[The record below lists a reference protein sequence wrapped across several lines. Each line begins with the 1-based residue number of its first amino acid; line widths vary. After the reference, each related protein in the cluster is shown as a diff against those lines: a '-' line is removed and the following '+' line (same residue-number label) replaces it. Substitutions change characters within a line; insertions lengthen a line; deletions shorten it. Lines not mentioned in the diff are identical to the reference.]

1 MEGKK
6 KVFGR
11 KARIQSGNIHVY
23 LRGNCRYNVFYDDK
37 DRIEFLIRCNN
48 VAHKYDTKILAFVLM
63 DNHVHLQLVT
73 NNLTNFVSDLLKGY
87 VQWYNRKNGLSDKLF
102 KTPFSSACKHSDKWI
117 ENSILYILN
126 NPIKSGM
133 CKYPSE
139 YLWSSYHFHLNNK
152 NPLRK
157 YIKIDTDFLTK
168 IYPNRKSLDKA
179 IMYYKSDLEDIR
191 DKRHDIW
198 PRVTDGFVIKCLN
211 TLLKGRNVF
220 QISEGEMEELI
231 ISLRKES
238 GASYRQIASVTH
250 ESYELV
256 RRTLW
261 RSLR

>member
-1 MEGKK
+1 
-6 KVFGR
+6 
-11 KARIQSGNIHVY
+11 
-23 LRGNCRYNVFYDDK
+23 
-37 DRIEFLIRCNN
+37 
-48 VAHKYDTKILAFVLM
+48 
-63 DNHVHLQLVT
+63 
-73 NNLTNFVSDLLKGY
+73 
-87 VQWYNRKNGLSDKLF
+87 
-102 KTPFSSACKHSDKWI
+102 
-117 ENSILYILN
+117 
-126 NPIKSGM
+126 
-133 CKYPSE
+133 
-139 YLWSSYHFHLNNK
+139 
-152 NPLRK
+152 
-157 YIKIDTDFLTK
+157 
-168 IYPNRKSLDKA
+168 
-179 IMYYKSDLEDIR
+179 MYYKSDLEDIR